1 MARWLHRLLFLFAFA
16 YLLIVIGAMPSFAQG
31 CSVCTN
37 TAKSE
42 PEAQQR
48 ALKKGILTLVVP
60 TTFIL
65 GGFGLVLYRNRH

>member
-1 MARWLHRLLFLFAFA
+1 MARCLHRLLFLCALA
-16 YLLIVIGAMPSFAQG
+16 YLLISATPSFAQG
-31 CSVCTN
+31 CSVCAN
-37 TAKSE
+37 TARSA

-60 TTFIL
+60 TTLIL